1 MEFPGVLKKQQ
12 VDFTGVNYK
21 RRGISRGDQEK
32 IMLLDFP
39 GVLVLGLKFSKRF

>member
-32 IMLLDFP
+32 KNHVARFSR
-39 GVLVLGLKFSKRF
+39 GLGFRP